1 MYLARIWQGGYTP
14 KFARDVHRQL
24 LITCT
29 KMYILT
35 SIIQAS
41 IPITKPG
48 QTDFWGT
55 LKSTFPVG
63 QHLTLELGSNNVSSL
78 SLARNFLMYCVQSH
92 CAHTHQHTYTHS
104 TIRKNTPHHLYSY
117 LYSYADENSCRCQG
131 IETFV

>member
-14 KFARDVHRQL
+14 KFARDDHRQL

-63 QHLTLELGSNNVSSL
+63 QHLN
-78 SLARNFLMYCVQSH
+78 
-92 CAHTHQHTYTHS
+92 
-104 TIRKNTPHHLYSY
+104 
-117 LYSYADENSCRCQG
+117 
-131 IETFV
+131 